1 MTATELITAAAES
14 LEVADL
20 TVSYGDHLAV
30 EGITLELPPGQARAL
45 LGPNGSGKST
55 VLNTIAGRYRPTG
68 GTIRYGDRDLGR
80 IARHAVP
87 AAGVVLCPQEREV
100 FATLSVSENLELGGY
115 LHRRDRN
122 GNAARRDRVLE
133 IFPKLR
139 ALIDRQAGSLSGG
152 EQQMLAIGR
161 ALMARPSVLLL
172 DEPSAGL
179 APIVVTTIFDVL
191 GDLAAGSEMSIL
203 VAEQNV
209 PKAFRVT
216 TYAYVLSNGR
226 LHHEGPTDRLA
237 SDPQIATAYLGG
249 YGTA

>member
-1 MTATELITAAAES
+1 MTAVRSATQPLT
-14 LEVADL
+14 VRDL
-20 TVSYGDHLAV
+20 TVHHGEHLAV
-30 EGITLELPPGQARAL
+30 EGVSLELPPGEARAL
-45 LGPNGSGKST
+45 LGPNGAGKST
-55 VLNTIAGRYRPTG
+55 VLNTIAGRHRPSG
-68 GTIRYGDRDLGR
+68 GTVSYGDRDLTGT
-80 IARHAVP
+80 ARHAIP

-100 FATLSVSENLELGGY
+100 FATLTVEENLELGGY
-115 LHRRDRN
+115 LHRRDAA
-122 GNAARRDRVLE
+122 GTAARRARVLE
-133 IFPKLR
+133 VFPKLGQLLGR
-139 ALIDRQAGSLSGG
+139 AAGSLSGG

-179 APIVVTTIFDVL
+179 APIVVTAIFDVL
-191 GDLAAGSEMSIL
+191 GDLAAGGEMSIL

-237 SDPQIATAYLGG
+237 DDPQIASAYLGG